1 MDVFFDGDGIVIF
14 VIVGVLVVAAFIG
27 ASL

>member
-1 MDVFFDGDGIVIF
+1 MDEFFDGEGIAIF